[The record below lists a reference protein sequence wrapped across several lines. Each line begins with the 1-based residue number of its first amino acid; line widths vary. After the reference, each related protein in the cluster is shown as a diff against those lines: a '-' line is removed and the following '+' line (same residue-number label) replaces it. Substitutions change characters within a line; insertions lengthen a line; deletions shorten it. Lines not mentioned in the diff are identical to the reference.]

1 MEELEQYGRVNFLR
15 FHNVSVNQDQIQQTD
30 ETVLKICKDNLDID
44 LCKDD
49 IQRSH
54 IIGRIN
60 YLGKAQISCRFRNW
74 QIKNQVYRAKRKLRT
89 SNQKIVITEDL
100 TNYRRRIINHLS
112 KAKIEGHLDSYWTN
126 DGRLFFK
133 LLSDDNKM
141 LIKNLNDL

>member
-15 FHNVSVNQDQIQQTD
+15 FHNISVNQDQIQQTD

-60 YLGKAQISCRFRNW
+60 HLGKAQISCRFRNW
-74 QIKNQVYRAKRKLRT
+74 QIKNQVYRP
-89 SNQKIVITEDL
+89 NP
-100 TNYRRRIINHLS
+100 N
-112 KAKIEGHLDSYWTN
+112 
-126 DGRLFFK
+126 
-133 LLSDDNKM
+133 
-141 LIKNLNDL
+141 

>member
-1 MEELEQYGRVNFLR
+1 VEELEQYGRVNFLR

-60 YLGKAQISCRFRNW
+60 HLDKAQISCRFRHW
-74 QIKNQVYRAKRKLRT
+74 QIKNQVYRAKRKLRP

-112 KAKIEGHLDSYWTN
+112 GVNNIIEKITCIYIQRCCSPV
-126 DGRLFFK
+126 
-133 LLSDDNKM
+133 S
-141 LIKNLNDL
+141 